1 MNTAPPDA
9 RKVASPDAAPAHAL
23 WVQLAT
29 RITTRPLHY
38 RSGEEE
44 AAVASLTSLFDKA
57 RELLEQHPQAAQFR
71 ALALSLLND
80 LLRPRTARWHGWLT
94 AEGNLG
100 DASGP
105 PAPRFRDEQTR
116 RLFRRELRELQPQ
129 LLALQQ
135 RLAEMAG
142 IPEQPAAP
150 SPPEAHLGAPLRA
163 GIQHQVQIN
172 TRARRGVRLATPEDI
187 NAVEHAFLLHR
198 RRALE
203 SLHPDDQPRTAAEV
217 DAALAAL
224 EQSGAADPPPP
235 GGARATPT
243 GFRLHD
249 AAGLA
254 FSGGGIRSATFCLGV
269 AQVLA
274 RRGLLPQF
282 DYLSTVSGGGYL
294 GSFLSCALGTRP
306 PEDTAPTTKRSA
318 AERLEDVFQRQR
330 GIESGLV
337 RHLRNHSK
345 YLLHGGL
352 AGRLRI
358 LGLMFSGVV
367 WNLMIMLPIPLF
379 AALLAFW
386 AGPWLWDAAISP
398 QGPVLPAFPGSP
410 AGMALAWLAAVFG
423 LAWIALPGV
432 QLVTHGQPPKSTGAI
447 FRGLWENCTLGLGA
461 LTAGAGAVFLMPA
474 LFHGHEWVRT
484 WLAGWQAGGVH
495 LKGVAELLPASL
507 TGAAGAALAVVGAW
521 LAPHWPRLRALVVR
535 LFILTGPLLL
545 LFVFLLVAN
554 KLGLARGDS
563 ATWPAPAVLGA
574 ALGLAVWDW
583 LFVNINTLA
592 PHRYYRNRLC
602 ECYLA
607 RRATEPEGFLKRC
620 RRVLAGERVQG
631 RTEVLKQVPLSALG
645 ADLTAPYHLINMTIN
660 APSSREKNLRGRGG
674 DFFLA
679 SRDFYGSPLT
689 GYARTAELE
698 KADPH
703 FDLGTAMAVSGAAAS
718 PVMGW
723 RTLPHFRFLMTL
735 FNVRLG
741 YWLRHPGRPARHR
754 LLEGAGPWYFFRE
767 MVGRMDERSRYV
779 YLSDGGHLENLGAYE
794 LLRRRCKFI
803 VCVDGSQEPGM
814 ECSDLVRLQRYAE
827 IDLGVRLH
835 FDPTDLKIGPNGL
848 SRAHAILVKIDY
860 APESGGGTTPRP
872 SEHLGWM
879 LYVKLALTGVEPA
892 YVHEYRRQNPD
903 FPHQTTG
910 DQIYEEEQF
919 EAYRALGECALEGLF
934 REELTGPQPPQ
945 NVREWF
951 QHLANHLLPDN
962 DAVFHC
968 SPTPTPAAQT
978 AAGAGSV

>member
-1 MNTAPPDA
+1 MNSAPEGD
-9 RKVASPDAAPAHAL
+9 RKGVSPDVAPAHAL

-57 RELLEQHPQAAQFR
+57 RDLLEQHPQAAQFR

-80 LLRPRTARWHGWLT
+80 LLRPHTSRWHGWLT
-94 AEGNLG
+94 G
-100 DASGP
+100 DPGRDGAGGRP
-105 PAPRFRDEQTR
+105 EPHFRDEQVR
-116 RLFRRELRELQPQ
+116 RLFRQELRELQEPLRDIQ
-129 LLALQQ
+129 K
-135 RLAEMAG
+135 RLAELAG
-142 IPEQPAAP
+142 IHEQPAT
-150 SPPEAHLGAPLRA
+150 PPPLEADLGATLRA
-163 GIQHQVQIN
+163 GIQQHVQIN
-172 TRARRGVRLATPEDI
+172 TQARRGGRLVTPEEI
-187 NAVEHAFLLHR
+187 NAVEHAFLLR
-198 RRALE
+198 RRLALE
-203 SLHPDDQPRTAAEV
+203 TLHPDDHPRTAAELN
-217 DAALAAL
+217 AAPKPSDDLETRDPAEVGGRSAARI
-224 EQSGAADPPPP
+224 D
-235 GGARATPT
+235 
-243 GFRLHD
+243 FKLHD

-294 GSFLSCALGTRP
+294 GSFLSCALGTRQP
-306 PEDTAPTTKRSA
+306 GDTTPTTPESA
-318 AERLEDVFQRQR
+318 AARLEDVFQRQR

-358 LGLMFSGVV
+358 LGLMFSGVA
-367 WNLMIMLPIPLF
+367 WNLMIMLPLPLF
-379 AALLAFW
+379 AALLAYLV
-386 AGPWLWDAAISP
+386 GPWLWGEASSAA
-398 QGPVLPAFPGSP
+398 GPVLPAFPGSP
-410 AGMALAWLAAVFG
+410 AGLALAVLAAVFG
-423 LAWIALPGV
+423 LAWIALPGI
-432 QLVTHGQPPKSTGAI
+432 QLVSHGRPPQSTGAI
-447 FRGLWENCTLGLGA
+447 FRGLWENGTLGLGA
-461 LTAGAGAVFLMPA
+461 LTAVAGAVFLMPA
-474 LFHGHEWVRT
+474 LFHGHEWLRT
-484 WLAGWQAGGVH
+484 ALAGLQAGGVK
-495 LKGVAELLPASL
+495 LDSLTEVLPASL
-507 TGAAGAALAVVGAW
+507 TGAAGAALAVLGAW

-545 LFVFLLVAN
+545 LAVFLLVGN
-554 KLGLARGDS
+554 KLGLARGDT
-563 ATWPAPAVLGA
+563 ATWPASVVLGV
-574 ALGLAVWDW
+574 ALGLAGWDW

-607 RRATEPEGFLKRC
+607 RRAAEPAGFLQRC
-620 RRVLAGERVQG
+620 RRRLAGERVQG
-631 RTEVLKQVPLSALG
+631 RTEVLKQVPLSELG
-645 ADLTAPYHLINMTIN
+645 ANLTAPYHLLNMTVN

-698 KADPH
+698 RADPH

-741 YWLRHPGRPARHR
+741 YWLRNPGRPAHLR

-767 MVGRMDERSRYV
+767 MLGRIHERSRYV
-779 YLSDGGHLENLGAYE
+779 YLSDGGHIENLGAYE

-803 VCVDGSQEPGM
+803 VCVDGGQEPGM

-835 FDPTDLKIGPNGL
+835 FDTTDLQIGPNGL

-860 APESGGGTTPRP
+860 APDHARGAEAGPDDDQ
-872 SEHLGWM
+872 LGWM
-879 LYVKLALTGVEPA
+879 LYVKLAMTGVEPA
-892 YVHEYRRQNPD
+892 YVHDYRRQNPD

-919 EAYRALGECALEGLF
+919 EAYRALGECALDGLF
-934 REELTGPQPPQ
+934 REELTGPRPPQ

-962 DAVFHC
+962 DPVFRRTC
-968 SPTPTPAAQT
+968 G
-978 AAGAGSV
+978 GAG